1 VNYILN
7 LSNEIGRTNRSE
19 ERYAVKSG
27 AFVMFKK
34 SYVFGLFKPCIV
46 KSGTITNMGLLG
58 IGVEYTATT
67 AWSKKFDKMS
77 IVTRDQKILINN
89 IPCKIITDYK
99 VGRLQNGAFVRRC
112 GIEYGALSDFQ
123 QFQLSNFMKKF
134 AIYTNN
140 TKSLYK
146 EFA

>member
-1 VNYILN
+1 MNYILN